1 MSSHTS
7 LSAEEDL
14 LQRHVLKHELRHF
27 IGTARLKLEEL
38 RNVVHPLNAEVFSEV
53 TEIHH
58 LIFQAEHLINTMG
71 QPVRTPDVLED
82 TSNTLDTIQRILQEF
97 ETCHPHIL
105 WKHTFT
111 TSALVLSP
119 ITVLHWRQLLY
130 NIFNNA
136 VESLAG
142 IEKPMLYISFYF
154 EQGFGVLEIHDNG
167 PGFPAH
173 LSPEQLVMPYVSM
186 RPEEAPKKNGQ
197 EVDLLQLSPRGLGL
211 YVCQRIMKSVN
222 GDLRLGKSLWNG
234 ACLKLT
240 FPAMEAFE

>member
-1 MSSHTS
+1 MPATTPQHAEDES
-7 LSAEEDL
+7 L
-14 LQRHVLKHELRHF
+14 QHHILKHELRHF

-38 RNVVHPLNAEVFSEV
+38 RKVLHGLDAELFSEA

-58 LIFQAEHLINTMG
+58 LIFQAEHLVNSIG
-71 QPVRTPDVLED
+71 QGVHSLEEPEDSPDTLE
-82 TSNTLDTIQRILQEF
+82 SIRRIIAEF
-97 ETCHPHIL
+97 ETRYPSIL

-111 TSALVLSP
+111 TTALVLSP
-119 ITVLHWRQLLY
+119 ITALHWRQLLY

-142 IEKPMLYISFYF
+142 TEKPLLYISFYF
-154 EQGFGVLEIHDNG
+154 DQGFGVLEIHDNG

-173 LSPEQLVMPYVSM
+173 LSPQQLVMPYVSI
-186 RPEEAPKKNGQ
+186 RPEASTPTKGE

-240 FPAMEAFE
+240 FPAMEAFD